1 MDIPG
6 QKKQFVRRLMV
17 AACEYGTLEYQYLNL
32 PEDHGVYFQDVDHP
46 LMNANDHKGDKH
58 IMQFGRCNAETNPKN
73 IMSKMLSKI
82 NPAFALIYK
91 AKEAMG
97 CEGCKCSPKVIN
109 SWKNGDKANR
119 LDGAP
124 CITNESKLYCFYGGL
139 IKITE
144 MPKSADG
151 DESAENVDA
160 PEEKEYNLLN
170 TVPES
175 MRDKINNRN
184 ESASSPESSASDSP
198 AGAGGTQGAGSGM
211 SSGSAGG
218 GMSGSSAGGGGMS
231 GGSAPES
238 GAFSGD
244 TSGLVSDAQ
253 QWYQDNEQDFMEMY
267 AVSDALID
275 QNYMAN
281 RAQVL
286 NPACFNEEGFIADS
300 SLLYN
305 FNMGGSNLARVG
317 AGCIAAFN
325 LMRILG
331 MPMEMC
337 DIIRDAERRQTVK
350 GFMDEG
356 PMAVSLCSMA
366 DGMKA
371 KGMQAKLL
379 CGEKA
384 VSSAMK
390 MKAGEAA
397 VVGISDKGKARFCTL
412 KCGAEGK
419 ISCAE
424 RPGLSVE
431 KFCSVSP
438 GKQMAVMKVGNARKV
453 TDAVKGAGLE
463 NRKLGAV
470 KAPRDGVFRKMGQ

>member
-1 MDIPG
+1 MDTPE

-17 AACEYGTLEYQYLNL
+17 AACECGSLEYQYLNL

-58 IMQFGRCNAETNPKN
+58 IMQFGRCNAEANPKN

-82 NPAFALIYK
+82 NPAFALMQM

-97 CEGCKCSPKVIN
+97 CDGCKCSPKVIN
-109 SWKNGDKANR
+109 SWKDGDAANR

-124 CITNESKLYCFYGGL
+124 CITNKSKLYCFYGGL

-144 MPKSADG
+144 MPKNADE

-175 MRDKINNRN
+175 MRDKINSKN
-184 ESASSPESSASDSP
+184 ESMSSSDGGSASDSP
-198 AGAGGTQGAGSGM
+198 AGGTQGAGSGT
-211 SSGSAGG
+211 SGGSAGG
-218 GMSGSSAGGGGMS
+218 GMP

-244 TSGLVSDAQ
+244 TSGLVSDTQ

-281 RAQVL
+281 RTQVL

-305 FNMGGSNLARVG
+305 FNIGGSNLARVG

-325 LMRILG
+325 LMCILG

-356 PMAVSLCSMA
+356 PMAVSLSSMA

-371 KGMQAKLL
+371 KGMPAKLL

-384 VSSAMK
+384 MSSAMK

-431 KFCSVSP
+431 KLCSVSS
-438 GKQMAVMKVGNARKV
+438 GKQMAVMKVGSARKV

-463 NRKLGAV
+463 KRKVGAV
-470 KAPRDGVFRKMGQ
+470 RAPKEGVFHKMGR

>member
-1 MDIPG
+1 MDMPG

-17 AACEYGTLEYQYLNL
+17 AACECGSLEYQYLNL

-58 IMQFGRCNAETNPKN
+58 IMQFGRCKAETNPKN

-82 NPAFALIYK
+82 SPAFALINM

-97 CEGCKCSPKVIN
+97 CDGCKCSPKVIN

-124 CITNESKLYCFYGGL
+124 CITNESRLYCFYGGL

-144 MPKSADG
+144 MPKSADE
-151 DESAENVDA
+151 DESAENGDA
-160 PEEKEYNLLN
+160 PEEKEYNPLD

-175 MRDKINNRN
+175 MRDKINSKN
-184 ESASSPESSASDSP
+184 ESMSPSEGSSTSDS
-198 AGAGGTQGAGSGM
+198 AADAGAAGGVQGAGG
-211 SSGSAGG
+211 SSGG
-218 GMSGSSAGGGGMS
+218 GMSGSSSGGGMS
-231 GGSAPES
+231 GGSAPE
-238 GAFSGD
+238 GGGFSGD
-244 TSGLVSDAQ
+244 TSGLASDAQ

-286 NPACFNEEGFIADS
+286 NPACFNEGGFIADS

-325 LMRILG
+325 LMHILG

-371 KGMQAKLL
+371 KGMPAKLL

-384 VSSAMK
+384 MSSAMK

-397 VVGISDKGKARFCTL
+397 VVGISDKGKAQFCTL

-424 RPGLSVE
+424 HPGLSVE
-431 KFCSVSP
+431 KLCSVSP
-438 GKQMAVMKVGNARKV
+438 GKQLAVMKVGNARKV

-470 KAPRDGVFRKMGQ
+470 RAPKEGVFHKMGR

>member
-1 MDIPG
+1 MDMPDER
-6 QKKQFVRRLMV
+6 KQFVRRLMV
-17 AACEYGTLEYQYLNL
+17 AACECGTLEYQYLNL

-58 IMQFGRCNAETNPKN
+58 IMQFGRCKAETNPKN
-73 IMSKMLSKI
+73 IMSSMLSKI
-82 NPAFALIYK
+82 NPMFALINK
-91 AKEAMG
+91 AKDAMG
-97 CEGCKCSPKVIN
+97 SEGCKCSPKIIN
-109 SWKNGDKANR
+109 SWKNGDNANR

-124 CITNESKLYCFYGGL
+124 CITNKSTLYCFYGGL
-139 IKITE
+139 IKVTE

-151 DESAENVDA
+151 DEGAENVDA

-175 MRDKINNRN
+175 MRDKINNMN
-184 ESASSPESSASDSP
+184 ESAASESSSASGSSADSGAAGGVP
-198 AGAGGTQGAGSGM
+198 GAGGGTSSGSPGGGGMTGGSGM
-211 SSGSAGG
+211 SG
-218 GMSGSSAGGGGMS
+218 
-231 GGSAPES
+231 

-305 FNMGGSNLARVG
+305 FNMGGSNLARIG

-325 LMRILG
+325 LMRVLG

-371 KGMQAKLL
+371 KGMPAKLL

-384 VSSAMK
+384 VASAMK

-397 VVGISDKGKARFCTL
+397 VLGISDKGKTQFCTL

-419 ISCAE
+419 IKCAE
-424 RPGLSVE
+424 HPKLSME
-431 KFCSVSP
+431 KLCSVSS
-438 GKQMAVMKVGNARKV
+438 GKQMAVMKVENAKKF
-453 TDAVKGAGLE
+453 TKTAKDTGLA

-470 KAPRDGVFRKMGQ
+470 RTPKEGVFHKMGQ